1 MMKPLLD
8 EAKSA
13 LEEAGFGQPPLAES
27 RVDDRLETASFTIEP
42 IVLRFLRERGED
54 FLDVATSSCP
64 SSFSQFDD
72 VAIALGLRT
81 VDEVIARTQPE
92 ALVELLGAAK
102 ANWKVIEAAFRPE
115 RLEATLVNIE
125 RATASRAFAF
135 QAKMS

>member
-1 MMKPLLD
+1 MKPLLD

-27 RVDDRLETASFTIEP
+27 RADDRRETASFAVDP

-54 FLDVATSSCP
+54 FLDVAIASYP
-64 SSFSQFDD
+64 SRFWQFDD

-81 VDEVIARTQPE
+81 VDQVIARTQPE
-92 ALVELLGAAK
+92 ALVEPLRVAK
-102 ANWKVIEAAFRPE
+102 ANWTVIEAAFRPQ

-135 QAKMS
+135 QAKMT